1 MLMRK
6 KKSIPGLLVLVLILL
21 IVIIQGCVS
30 TGNNDNDGQKKSEE
44 PKQSN
49 NPPVNQG
56 AEDLECPPLNSSLAA
71 SPQFERNGDIV
82 NGQIILVGVRGDIIV
97 VLNEYQ
103 AWLIEN
109 EMESPFENPDEPLT
123 RIDLLTFENE
133 ESDLEILL
141 YQLDSGVEVW
151 DIVEQINTLINENG
165 LGNVVAEPNF
175 ITGDCP
181 GCSGGIGGDPCPGCS
196 GGIGGDITGNFGT
209 VLDFGRYQFLN
220 QWAFDRNDGY
230 QGDIRLFD
238 QTYAW
243 TAASSSQTVFTGKD
257 IEIAVFDTVP
267 EGLNEG
273 YNRIDWASVPFDLCV
288 WRPGLM
294 IASQPATQHSI
305 NPIKINA
312 EEHGLFVTGLA
323 QGVAPEARYILVQAL
338 NANAQGDV
346 VSLLYGMN
354 QYANY
359 RRGSDG
365 TLRNTVINL
374 SLGLGFGDEPDRT
387 PLQAGDFFAA
397 IREIYADAGREFDET
412 HLTPPY
418 GSTALSLAFSI
429 YESEGAVIVAAAGND
444 RVDRPQIPAAFPYV
458 LGVSAS
464 TIDLDL
470 SSFSNYGDIGA
481 PGGDGDGY
489 EENPDIAQ
497 LCSQSPDGIGECS
510 YAVISIISRNPAD
523 LTNGVQNPGF
533 GFWAGSSMS
542 TPMVSGLAALLL
554 DKCGGI
560 PPSDVRTMILGA
572 ASPVNIQGLGAGVI
586 NVEETMAQECPSIP

>member
-1 MLMRK
+1 MRK
-6 KKSIPGLLVLVLILL
+6 NKLIRGLLVLALILL
-21 IVIIQGCVS
+21 IVIIQSCG
-30 TGNNDNDGQKKSEE
+30 DR
-44 PKQSN
+44 KQSSS

-56 AEDLECPPLNSSLAA
+56 PEYLECPLLSSSLAD
-71 SPQFERNGDIV
+71 STRYERNGEVV
-82 NGQIILVGVRGDIIV
+82 NGQFILIGIRGDIIF
-97 VLNEYQ
+97 VLTEYQ
-103 AWLIEN
+103 NWLKEN
-109 EMESPFENPDEPLT
+109 EMETPFENPDEPLT
-123 RIDLLTFENE
+123 RIDLLTFEDE
-133 ESDLEILL
+133 ELNLEILL
-141 YQLDSGVEVW
+141 YQLQSGFEVW
-151 DIVEQINTLINENG
+151 EIVEQINSFITDNE
-165 LGNVVAEPNF
+165 LENVVAEPNF

-181 GCSGGIGGDPCPGCS
+181 GCSGGIGGDTCPGCS
-196 GGIGGDITGNFGT
+196 GGIGGDPGADPAIILANAKTE
-209 VLDFGRYQFLN
+209 FLN
-220 QWAFDRNDGY
+220 QWAFNAADQYD
-230 QGDIRLFD
+230 GDIHLYNQSYTWAAAD
-238 QTYAW
+238 GVQTLY
-243 TAASSSQTVFTGKD
+243 TGKD

-267 EGLNEG
+267 ESLSEG
-273 YNRIDWASVPFDLCV
+273 YNRIEWASVPFDLCV

-294 IASQPATQHSI
+294 IDAQPATRHST

-323 QGVAPEARYILVQAL
+323 QGVALEARYILVQAL

-359 RRGSDG
+359 RRGPDG

-374 SLGLGFGDEPDRT
+374 SLGLGFGDEPDLT
-387 PLQAGDFFAA
+387 PLQAKDFIAA
-397 IREIYADAGREFDET
+397 IREIYADAGRAFDET
-412 HLTPPY
+412 ELSPPY
-418 GSTALSLAFSI
+418 ASMAMNLALSI

-470 SSFSNYGDIGA
+470 SSFSNYGGIGA

-489 EENPDIAQ
+489 EENPDIVQ
-497 LCSQSPDGIGECS
+497 LCSQYPDGIGECPF
-510 YAVISIISRNPAD
+510 AVISIISRNPAD

-572 ASPVNIQGLGAGVI
+572 ASPVGIQGLGAGVI